1 VKIPVVWGVVPC
13 EVLEVFNISTIRTM
27 TLVTLMMETV
37 SAFET
42 SVNFYETTRRNVPE
56 DRHLHL
62 KAKVVLLTKNYAV
75 KA

>member
-1 VKIPVVWGVVPC
+1 MPVVWGVVPC
-13 EVLEVFNISTIRTM
+13 EVLEVFNISTM

-37 SAFET
+37 SASET

-62 KAKVVLLTKNYAV
+62 KAKVVILTKNYVV